1 MDATLSMVG
10 VDRRTAAVDLRER
23 IAPLWPSVSPQGAIP
38 LTTCLRCETYMLA
51 DDPERVRAGLVGR
64 LATHS
69 WLPAPIVRSAV
80 TLRTGRPSVEHLFSV
95 AAGLESPIV
104 GERQI
109 LDQVRRSWDA
119 ARAAPL
125 DARLDRLFQHA
136 VGAGRRVRRDTGIGQ
151 TAVSLARTAAG
162 LAAGEGDL
170 GGGAVT
176 VLGAGAVARSAA
188 LALADRGARTFAV
201 AGRSAESRAA
211 LGAALRSRGAH
222 CVGVPWTARS
232 AAIAAADLVVCA
244 TGAPGLVLTPGD
256 VSHGRIR
263 IVIDLA
269 SPRDVDPG
277 VGSCPGV
284 RLIDLEAVWREA
296 GQHQRI
302 APAEVARAH
311 AIVAGCADTYMR
323 WLAERRVAPAIAA
336 LRARGPA
343 PAGRDGDRGRLL
355 HQQTLALKRLALHA
369 GE

>member
-1 MDATLSMVG
+1 MILTATDKRRITLKVLVNPLVSLLWMAGAVFAFGVAVAAWPMRRSAEERVPAVAASRAAGEAEMDATLSMVG

-51 DDPERVRAGLVGR
+51 DDPERVRADLVGR

-136 VGAGRRVRRDTGIGQ
+136 VGAGRRVRRDTGIGH

-188 LALADRGARTFAV
+188 LALADRGAR
-201 AGRSAESRAA
+201 RSPSPAARPRAA
-211 LGAALRSRGAH
+211 RRWGPPCGRVER
-222 CVGVPWTARS
+222 TA
-232 AAIAAADLVVCA
+232 
-244 TGAPGLVLTPGD
+244 
-256 VSHGRIR
+256 
-263 IVIDLA
+263 
-269 SPRDVDPG
+269 
-277 VGSCPGV
+277 
-284 RLIDLEAVWREA
+284 
-296 GQHQRI
+296 
-302 APAEVARAH
+302 
-311 AIVAGCADTYMR
+311 
-323 WLAERRVAPAIAA
+323 
-336 LRARGPA
+336 
-343 PAGRDGDRGRLL
+343 
-355 HQQTLALKRLALHA
+355 
-369 GE
+369 

>member
-1 MDATLSMVG
+1 M
-10 VDRRTAAVDLRER
+10 AV
-23 IAPLWPSVSPQGAIP
+23 SVPQGAIP

-51 DDPERVRAGLVGR
+51 DDPERVRADLVGR